1 MLCFHEIL
9 NWNFFVIFTKFFG
22 GNESYSLLVQAEL
35 ELSFSSDSATT
46 DWLRFGA
53 GHFKTKKDNAIEI
66 NACHPLWTYG

>member
-1 MLCFHEIL
+1 MVSRNFELEFLCF
-9 NWNFFVIFTKFFG
+9 FTKFFG
-22 GNESYSLLVQAEL
+22 ENESYSLLVQAEL